1 MNQDSLN
8 QIFDPTNLITNL
20 HLFPHIRHTNSVT
33 PKYDNSLYS
42 RRPSLNFFQPAC
54 CIIRAI
60 SLPSSHSDSTT
71 FPNVRVKGSV
81 M

>member
-8 QIFDPTNLITNL
+8 QTFSPINLIINL
-20 HLFPHIRHTNSVT
+20 HFFPHIRQTNSVT
-33 PKYDNSLYS
+33 PKYDNGLYS
-42 RRPSLNFFQPAC
+42 RCPSLIFFQPIY

-71 FPNVRVKGSV
+71 FPHVRVKGSV

>member
-8 QIFDPTNLITNL
+8 QIFGPINLIITL
-20 HLFPHIRHTNSVT
+20 YFFPHIRQTNSVT
-33 PKYDNSLYS
+33 PKYDNGLFSPP
-42 RRPSLNFFQPAC
+42 PSLIFFQPVC

-60 SLPSSHSDSTT
+60 SLLSSHSDSTT
-71 FPNVRVKGSV
+71 FPHALVKGSV